1 MGSEGEGL
9 LAGLLAGL
17 IAGLLDGLG
26 VPLKER
32 QYTHKGGGQ
41 LCLIM

>member
-1 MGSEGEGL
+1 VGSEGEGL

-32 QYTHKGGGQ
+32 QYKHKGGGQ
-41 LCLIM
+41 FC

>member
-17 IAGLLDGLG
+17 HAGLLAGLLDGLG
-26 VPLKER
+26 VPLKKR
-32 QYTHKGGGQ
+32 QCTHEGGG
-41 LCLIM
+41 

>member
-17 IAGLLDGLG
+17 HAGLLAGLLDGLG
-26 VPLKER
+26 VPLKKR
-32 QYTHKGGGQ
+32 QRTHEGGG
-41 LCLIM
+41 